1 MFSPEN
7 FSGLKY
13 VGADYIELIIFNGS
27 TNFWFLNINIKIYKG
42 RTFFLQQVEM
52 KTPNVWKQNDSLN
65 WSSMSSFFSL
75 KKQQNK

>member
-27 TNFWFLNINIKIYKG
+27 NFWFLNINIKIYKG

-52 KTPNVWKQNDSLN
+52 KAPNVWKQNDSLN